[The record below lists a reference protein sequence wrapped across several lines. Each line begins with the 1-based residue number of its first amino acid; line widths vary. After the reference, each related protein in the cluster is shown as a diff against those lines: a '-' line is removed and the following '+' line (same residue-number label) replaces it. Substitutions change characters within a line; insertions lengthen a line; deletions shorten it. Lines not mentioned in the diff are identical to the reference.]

1 MDLNPSWGDSV
12 ECIFIKKKIL
22 KRTKRTSPLLPMFF
36 LLSFFLIVRVGGF
49 VSGWSIATVNF
60 ISLVGCQN
68 SEIGS
73 ISTSFFLQFNFCF
86 LLWISI
92 LQVKILGKPSGF
104 KSLVK
109 WNLEFRSFWYKDIN
123 ETGFISSRTR
133 LIRLT
138 SFYLYKTVFK

>member
-12 ECIFIKKKIL
+12 ESIFIKKKIL

-49 VSGWSIATVNF
+49 VSGWSIAAVNF